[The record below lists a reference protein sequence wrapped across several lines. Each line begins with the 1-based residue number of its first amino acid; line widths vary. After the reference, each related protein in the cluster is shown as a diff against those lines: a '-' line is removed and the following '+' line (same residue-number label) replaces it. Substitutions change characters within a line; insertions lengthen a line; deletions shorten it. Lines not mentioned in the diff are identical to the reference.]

1 MFKRIAQFVS
11 LKPGFSFCII
21 VGVGCLLSIPGYL
34 KDAMYVEIGIQRA
47 DKRIKEL
54 KKIEEKE
61 KNS

>member
-1 MFKRIAQFVS
+1 MFKRLAKFVS
-11 LKPGFSFCII
+11 LKPVFSFCII
-21 VGVGCLLSIPGYL
+21 VGAGCLLSLPGYM
-34 KDAMYVEIGIQRA
+34 KDAMYVEIGTQRA

>member
-1 MFKRIAQFVS
+1 

-21 VGVGCLLSIPGYL
+21 VGVGCLLSLPGYM
-34 KDAMYVEIGIQRA
+34 KDAMYVEIGTQRA